1 MKWIEMRQVT
11 NRSLV
16 TTLLRQQ
23 LDEGECEAITLA
35 IELKAELLLID
46 ERRGRAKAD
55 SLGLRITGLLGVLI
69 EAKQKGFILAV
80 KPLLDELIANAE
92 FRVADDLYAR
102 ILNTV
107 AE

>member
-1 MKWIEMRQVT
+1 M
-11 NRSLV
+11 
-16 TTLLRQQ
+16 
-23 LDEGECEAITLA
+23 
-35 IELKAELLLID
+35 
-46 ERRGRAKAD
+46 
-55 SLGLRITGLLGVLI
+55 RITGLLGVLI